1 MLPSAPKSSAGS
13 SVAGKTKSMAS
24 VAFASGASPSIARDA
39 AIYASEPHMAL
50 ENALGGMDAQ
60 SADNA
65 TPPTVVPLT
74 TGSATARVP
83 ALPVIPTAAPLT
95 LAVFT
100 APPANVTP
108 PTVMPAVA
116 QTNLAQCGPQSAAA
130 PDTIGANAD
139 ADGSAPAAFVF
150 GAWGLL
156 SMCVPTLQPAAATP
170 APAAPKPIR
179 RRRRRSGARRTKHSD
194 K

>member
-1 MLPSAPKSSAGS
+1 
-13 SVAGKTKSMAS
+13 
-24 VAFASGASPSIARDA
+24 
-39 AIYASEPHMAL
+39 MAL
-50 ENALGGMDAQ
+50 ENVLTGMDLQ

-74 TGSATARVP
+74 TGSAAAHVP
-83 ALPVIPTAAPLT
+83 ALPLIPVAAPLT

-100 APPANVTP
+100 APPPNVTP

-116 QTNLAQCGPQSAAA
+116 QTSVAQRGGPHSAAGSAAA
-130 PDTIGANAD
+130 A
-139 ADGSAPAAFVF
+139 SVF
-150 GAWGLL
+150 GAWGLI

-170 APAAPKPIR
+170 APAAPKAIR
-179 RRRRRSGARRTKHSD
+179 RRRRRSGARRTKRSE

>member
-1 MLPSAPKSSAGS
+1 
-13 SVAGKTKSMAS
+13 
-24 VAFASGASPSIARDA
+24 
-39 AIYASEPHMAL
+39 MAL
-50 ENALGGMDAQ
+50 ENVRAGMDVQ

-65 TPPTVVPLT
+65 APPAVAPLT
-74 TGSATARVP
+74 TGSATAHEP

-100 APPANVTP
+100 APPPNVTP

-116 QTNLAQCGPQSAAA
+116 QTSVAHRGGPKSAAA
-130 PDTIGANAD
+130 PNKVTANAD
-139 ADGSAPAAFVF
+139 VAGYAPAASVF

-156 SMCVPTLQPAAATP
+156 SMCVPTLQPVAATL
-170 APAAPKPIR
+170 APSAAKPIR
-179 RRRRRSGARRTKHSD
+179 RRRRASGARRTKRSD